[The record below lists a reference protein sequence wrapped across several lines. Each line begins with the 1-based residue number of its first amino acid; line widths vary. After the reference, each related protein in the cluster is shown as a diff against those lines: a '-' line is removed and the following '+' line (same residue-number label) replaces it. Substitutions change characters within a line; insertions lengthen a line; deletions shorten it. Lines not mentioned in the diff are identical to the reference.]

1 MRLEELDYSLPP
13 ALIAQ
18 EPAARRDAA
27 RLMVLDRSN
36 GAAATETTV
45 AALGEFLRPGDLLVL
60 NDTRVLPAR
69 LHARKASGGRVDLLL
84 VARDPGAPE
93 GDAWS
98 ALVSTGRGIRPG
110 AVLQIAPGFEAVVL
124 GEIQGGRVRLR
135 LRAASGDV
143 EDAIRRHGAMPLPPY
158 IRRDPDDPR
167 QAIDRERYQTVYAGP
182 EGAIAAPTAGLHFTR
197 ALLDGLAARGVA
209 TARLTLHVGP
219 GTFQPVRCERVE
231 DHRVE
236 PEAYRLAPGAAA
248 AVAECRSRGG
258 RVVAV
263 GTTVTRVLESCAGDG
278 GGVIAGE
285 GWCGLTIAPGHRFRV
300 VDALLTNFHLPRT
313 SLLALVAA
321 FAGAERVLAAYR
333 RAVEGRFR
341 FYSYG
346 DAMLIL

>member
-1 MRLEELDYSLPP
+1 VRVEELDYDLPP
-13 ALIAQ
+13 GLIAQ
-18 EPAARRDAA
+18 EPAARRDAS
-27 RLMVLDRSN
+27 RLLVLDRE
-36 GAAATETTV
+36 GGGLRETTF
-45 AALGEFLRPGDLLVL
+45 AALGDHLRPGDLLVL

-69 LHARKASGGRVDLLL
+69 LHARKPTGGRVDLLL
-84 VARDPGAPE
+84 LARDPEVPGTE
-93 GDAWS
+93 AWS
-98 ALVSTGRGIRPG
+98 ALISTGRGIRPG
-110 AVLQIAPGFEAVVL
+110 VTLQVAPGFDAMVL
-124 GEIQGGRVRLR
+124 DEIAGGRVRLR

-182 EGAIAAPTAGLHFTR
+182 EGAIAAPTAGLHFTL
-197 ALLDGLAARGVA
+197 ALLGDLAARGVA

-219 GTFQPVRCERVE
+219 GTFQPVRAERVE

-236 PEAYRLAPGAAA
+236 PEAYRLPPDAAA
-248 AVAECRSRGG
+248 AVAACRSRGG

-263 GTTVTRVLESCAGDG
+263 GTTVTRVLESCAGNG
-278 GGVIAGE
+278 RGVTPGE
-285 GWCGLTIAPGHRFRV
+285 GWCGLTITPGHRFRV

-313 SLLALVAA
+313 SLLALVVA
-321 FAGAERVLAAYR
+321 FGGGDRVLAAYR
-333 RAVEGRFR
+333 RAVEDRFR